1 MKQAKYSFYEPS
13 FSVKMNKELC
23 ATTPGSYIHKQI
35 VEYLEQQCYAGIK
48 HSDWFKVMGLKRAN
62 QSASFQRGIDTLI

>member
-35 VEYLEQQCYAGIK
+35 VEYLE
-48 HSDWFKVMGLKRAN
+48 
-62 QSASFQRGIDTLI
+62 